1 MLGTLAPSLHWL
13 PSDEGW
19 RARFKAFRAGEETSV
34 AAWEE
39 AIALANLRLDFTG
52 INALDQIIRE
62 RFGAR
67 PPERLATK
75 PVRLAILSSSTTS
88 HLHAAIRIAALRR
101 GIWLTIY
108 EPDYGQY
115 FQELSDETS
124 ALHEFRPTAILFAL
138 DASELCGG
146 VTSGMADDAAAGAL
160 QDVSARMQTCWTLA
174 KQAFACQIIQQ
185 TALDVFPALIGE
197 NEERLSGSRVSV
209 IHRFNAWL
217 REAAMPSGVDLLAL
231 DRRAARDGLFAW
243 FNPALWHRAKQ
254 EVAPAAAPVYGD
266 LVGRLIAAGQGRS
279 YKCLVLDL
287 DNTLWG
293 GVIGDDGLEG
303 IVLGQGSA
311 SGEAFIAVQDYARE
325 QARRGIILA
334 VCSKNDEANA
344 REPFEKHPEMLLKSG
359 DIACFVANWQD
370 KAANLRDIA
379 QRLNIGLDALVFL
392 DDNPFERT
400 LIRQELPMVAVPEVP
415 DDPALFAYSLS
426 DAGYFES
433 LAVTAEDRERSAQ
446 YQGNIQREALRES
459 ATDMNSYLRGLDMKL
474 IWRRFDSVG
483 VQRIVQLINKTN
495 QFNLTTRRYT
505 EEDVKAIMSD
515 RNAIGLQLR
524 LMDRFG
530 DNGIIAIVIGKM
542 GSDRNMVIDTWL
554 MSCRVLGR
562 QVERTTLNL
571 LARRAREMGAQS
583 LIGDY
588 VPTKKNGMVK
598 NHYTLLGFSTPDEKP
613 DGSSRSILDI
623 REYAAP
629 ETFIE
634 ILEG

>member
-1 MLGTLAPSLHWL
+1 
-13 PSDEGW
+13 
-19 RARFKAFRAGEETSV
+19 
-34 AAWEE
+34 
-39 AIALANLRLDFTG
+39 
-52 INALDQIIRE
+52 
-62 RFGAR
+62 
-67 PPERLATK
+67 
-75 PVRLAILSSSTTS
+75 
-88 HLHAAIRIAALRR
+88 
-101 GIWLTIY
+101 
-108 EPDYGQY
+108 
-115 FQELSDETS
+115 
-124 ALHEFRPTAILFAL
+124 
-138 DASELCGG
+138 
-146 VTSGMADDAAAGAL
+146 
-160 QDVSARMQTCWTLA
+160 
-174 KQAFACQIIQQ
+174 
-185 TALDVFPALIGE
+185 
-197 NEERLSGSRVSV
+197 
-209 IHRFNAWL
+209 
-217 REAAMPSGVDLLAL
+217 
-231 DRRAARDGLFAW
+231 
-243 FNPALWHRAKQ
+243 
-254 EVAPAAAPVYGD
+254 
-266 LVGRLIAAGQGRS
+266 
-279 YKCLVLDL
+279 VLDL

-554 MSCRVLGR
+554 MSCRVLKR
-562 QVERTTLNL
+562 NVERTL
-571 LARRAREMGAQS
+571 LDVLCGQARKRGLTIVRGRY
-583 LIGDY
+583 I
-588 VPTKKNGMVK
+588 PTSKNALVK
-598 NHYTLLGFSTPDEKP
+598 DHYTALGFECVETLPTGECTYELRLDVWTPSESVMELKEE
-613 DGSSRSILDI
+613 R
-623 REYAAP
+623 
-629 ETFIE
+629 
-634 ILEG
+634 